1 MDCPTEEALI
11 RNRLGKEPGVTAL
24 DFNLMQRVLGVQ
36 HTLPSTTPIEKAL
49 VSIGMRAER
58 QDLQTVTTLLRIAKM
73 DCPTEES
80 LIRGKLQG
88 MPGVQGLDFNL
99 MQRTLTVRHAPDAL
113 KPAVE
118 AIESLGME
126 TEMQKTDEP
135 RDPQAPAQKT
145 NWWPMAVSGIAAV
158 LAEGVYWV
166 NDGNHWAVIVLALV
180 SIFTGGLST
189 YKKGWIA
196 LKNRNLN
203 MNALM
208 SIAVTGGM
216 AIGHWPEA
224 AMVMFLFA
232 LAEVI
237 EAKSLDR
244 ARNAI
249 RGLMDLAPE
258 TATMRQTD
266 GSWKE
271 LPAKEIAKGSVVR
284 VRPGE
289 RIALDGLITA
299 GSSAINLSLIHI

>member
-1 MDCPTEEALI
+1 
-11 RNRLGKEPGVTAL
+11 
-24 DFNLMQRVLGVQ
+24 
-36 HTLPSTTPIEKAL
+36 
-49 VSIGMRAER
+49 GM
-58 QDLQTVTTLLRIAKM
+58 
-73 DCPTEES
+73 
-80 LIRGKLQG
+80 
-88 MPGVQGLDFNL
+88 DFNL
-99 MQRTLTVRHAPDAL
+99 MQRTLTVRHTPDAI

-126 TEMQKTDEP
+126 AEVQRTDEP
-135 RDPQAPAQKT
+135 RDAPVAAHKT
-145 NWWPMAVSGIAAV
+145 NWWPMAVSGVAAV
-158 LAEGVYWV
+158 AAEGVYWV

-196 LKNRNLN
+196 LKNLNLN

-208 SIAVTGGM
+208 AIAVTGGM

-249 RGLMDLAPE
+249 
-258 TATMRQTD
+258 
-266 GSWKE
+266 
-271 LPAKEIAKGSVVR
+271 
-284 VRPGE
+284 
-289 RIALDGLITA
+289 
-299 GSSAINLSLIHI
+299 